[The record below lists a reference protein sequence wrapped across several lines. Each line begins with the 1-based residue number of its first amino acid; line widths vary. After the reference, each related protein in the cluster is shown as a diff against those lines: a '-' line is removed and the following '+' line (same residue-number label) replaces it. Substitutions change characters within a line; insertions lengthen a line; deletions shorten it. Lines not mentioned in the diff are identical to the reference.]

1 MTKQR
6 RRRATL
12 QKSITK
18 EAKTVDEAIRLACEE
33 LETDI
38 DNVDIEIINEGNK
51 GILGLIGNKNAVVKV
66 TKKASID
73 DIIVEFLRP
82 IFEKM
87 EITANLEIIHEED
100 HITVRLTGDDIG
112 IVIGRRGETLDAL
125 QYLLSLV
132 VNNKSDEYIR
142 IILDVADYRKKREET
157 LIRLANRVADKVTRY
172 RKNLTLEPMNPYERR
187 IIHSSLQDHKYVDTH
202 SIGEEPNRKV
212 VVRYKQGSGK
222 SY

>member
-1 MTKQR
+1 MTKPR
-6 RRRATL
+6 RRRVTL
-12 QKSITK
+12 QKSIIK
-18 EAKTVDEAIRLACEE
+18 EAKTLDEAVRLACEE

-38 DNVDIEIINEGNK
+38 DNVDVEIINEGNK
-51 GILGLIGNKNAVVKV
+51 GLLGIIGNKNAVVKV
-66 TKKASID
+66 TKKAGID

-87 EITANLEIIHEED
+87 EITASLDIIHEED

-132 VNNKSDEYIR
+132 VNHRADEYIR

-157 LIRLANRVADKVTRY
+157 LIRLANRVADKVARY

-187 IIHSSLQDHKYVDTH
+187 VIHSTLQNHKYVDTQ
-202 SIGEEPNRKV
+202 SVGEEPNRKV
-212 VVRYKQGSGK
+212 VVRYKQGSGR
-222 SY
+222 Y

>member
-1 MTKQR
+1 M
-6 RRRATL
+6 L
-12 QKSITK
+12 KSITK

-38 DNVDIEIINEGNK
+38 ENVDVEIINEGNK
-51 GILGLIGNKNAVVKV
+51 GLLGIIGNKNAVVRV
-66 TKKASID
+66 TQKAGID
-73 DIIVEFLRP
+73 DLIVDFLRP

-87 EITANLEIIHEED
+87 EITANLDIIHEDD

-112 IVIGRRGETLDAL
+112 IVIGRRGETLDSL

-132 VNNKSDEYIR
+132 VNRKADEYTR
-142 IILDVADYRKKREET
+142 IVLDVADYRQKREET
-157 LIRLANRVADKVTRY
+157 LVRLANRVADKVSRY
-172 RKNLTLEPMNPYERR
+172 RKNMTLEPMNPYERR
-187 IIHSSLQDHKYVDTH
+187 IIHSTLQDHKYVETQ

-212 VVRYKQGSGK
+212 VVRYKQGSGR

>member
-1 MTKQR
+1 M
-6 RRRATL
+6 
-12 QKSITK
+12 QKSIIK
-18 EAKTVDEAIRLACEE
+18 EAKTIDEAIRLACEE
-33 LETDI
+33 LDTEI
-38 DNVDIEIINEGNK
+38 DDVDVEIINEGNK
-51 GILGLIGNKNAVVKV
+51 GLLGIIGNKNAVVKV
-66 TKKASID
+66 TQKAGID
-73 DIIVEFLRP
+73 DIIVDFLRP

-87 EITANLEIIHEED
+87 EITANLEITHEED

-132 VNNKSDEYIR
+132 VNHKSDDYIR
-142 IILDVADYRKKREET
+142 VILDVADYRKKREET

-187 IIHSSLQDHKYVDTH
+187 IIHSTLQDHKFVDTQ

-212 VVRYKQGSGK
+212 VVRYKQGSGR